1 MYNHP
6 VWRLEEVNS
15 DYNHDSWKSE
25 RREGDEWL
33 EHQPTSDQQ
42 EQSEHC
48 YRSCARNLDFIFAEI
63 SGNERV
69 EVTGAYREGVFEEG

>member
-1 MYNHP
+1 MPNQQALKEAKEIEMYNHP

-33 EHQPTSDQQ
+33 GTSPPLIN
-42 EQSEHC
+42 
-48 YRSCARNLDFIFAEI
+48 RNNRNIVIDLVLAI
-63 SGNERV
+63 
-69 EVTGAYREGVFEEG
+69 